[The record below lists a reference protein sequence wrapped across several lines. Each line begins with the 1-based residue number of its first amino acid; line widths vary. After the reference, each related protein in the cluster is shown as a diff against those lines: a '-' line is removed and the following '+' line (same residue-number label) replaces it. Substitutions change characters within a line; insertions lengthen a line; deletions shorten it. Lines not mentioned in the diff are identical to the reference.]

1 MSHRTIIAAL
11 SASAIAVALPT
22 AASAQTAFYF
32 GVQSA
37 PSYGYYDPPRYGRH
51 DHQHEHLDEQH
62 GDVHDQLDYQ
72 HARAH
77 EEDLSPWEHAQ
88 LHDELDYQHAQTDY
102 QIAREHR
109 RQHQYRSWQRNYSN
123 YGYNG
128 YYRY

>member
-1 MSHRTIIAAL
+1 MSYRTIIAAL
-11 SASAIAVALPT
+11 SASAMAVSLP
-22 AASAQTAFYF
+22 AAAAAQTAFYF

-37 PSYGYYDPPRYGRH
+37 PSYGYYDQPRYSRH

-62 GDVHDQLDYQ
+62 GDVHDELDYQ

-77 EEDLSPWEHAQ
+77 EEGLNPWEHAQ
-88 LHDELDYQHAQTDY
+88 LHDELDYQHAQADY
-102 QIAREHR
+102 QIAREHQ
-109 RQHQYRSWQRNYSN
+109 RQHRYRSWQRNYSN